1 MLYWVR
7 SLQVLRS
14 SGGSV
19 EAAIA
24 QFDSNQSL
32 DVNDQLRGPK
42 RAAVLNLL
50 DKLPQ
55 DFLTIAMR
63 HVDMVGGWDESGP
76 LDACRID

>member
-1 MLYWVR
+1 M
-7 SLQVLRS
+7 
-14 SGGSV
+14 

-63 HVDMVGGWDESGP
+63 HVDTVGGWDESGP
-76 LDACRID
+76 LDACHCE